1 MQLSILIVNWN
12 TGAVLMQCLHALRVQ
27 ALPEDWEIIVMDN
40 ASQDDSVGIL
50 RSQFPN
56 VLLLAST
63 ENIGYARGNN
73 LAAAQA
79 QGRYLLL
86 LNPDTIVSQETLAA
100 LLAFMEEHPH
110 IGACSPRLL
119 LPDGTPQ
126 PYAFGADPR
135 PGYLLRRGW
144 NRLVHHRSL
153 HDWAIDTPQS
163 VDWVSGA
170 CMMLRRKAWEQM
182 GGFDEDF
189 FMYFEDNDLCLR
201 LRQAGWQIVY
211 YPLLG
216 ITHLGGASEPG
227 NRFYHQ
233 SLVRF
238 YRKHYGRLWGLAMGV
253 TVGVYRALSTRMA
266 ARRASNEDAE
276 DGNDAF
282 PL

>member
-12 TGAVLMQCLHALRVQ
+12 TGAVLMQCLHSLRVQ

-40 ASQDDSVGIL
+40 ASQDDSVEIL

-56 VLLLAST
+56 VLLQAST

-86 LNPDTIVSQETLAA
+86 LNPDTIASQETLAA

-119 LPDGTPQ
+119 LSDGSPQ

-153 HDWAIDTPQS
+153 HDWAIDTPQV

-170 CMMLRRKAWEQM
+170 CLLVRRQAWEQV
-182 GGFDEDF
+182 GGFDEAF
-189 FMYFEDNDLCLR
+189 FMYFEDIDLCLR
-201 LRQAGWQIVY
+201 IRHAGWQIMYNPRVE
-211 YPLLG
+211 
-216 ITHLGGASEPG
+216 ITHLGGRSLRQNPDAQ
-227 NRFYHQ
+227 RAYRQ
-233 SLVRF
+233 SLHHF
-238 YRKHYGRLWGLAMGV
+238 YRKHYGLPARLFLTLALPL
-253 TVGVYRALSTRMA
+253 Y
-266 ARRASNEDAE
+266 ARVS
-276 DGNDAF
+276 
-282 PL
+282 